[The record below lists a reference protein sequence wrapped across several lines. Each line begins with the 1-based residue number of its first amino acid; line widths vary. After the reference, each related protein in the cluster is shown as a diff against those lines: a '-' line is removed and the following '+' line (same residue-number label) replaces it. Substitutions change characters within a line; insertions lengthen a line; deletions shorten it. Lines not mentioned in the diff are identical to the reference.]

1 MSQELEV
8 KKREVIKIFQK
19 SIELLEEE
27 GIQKDVVSIF
37 KNEVEKLE
45 KSELVI
51 GIVGTTK
58 AGKSTTINAIVGKK
72 IMPSRTSSMTTL
84 PTLITHKLGEKI
96 PSLKIPKVEIFNEL
110 INKILKS
117 KGNVEGL
124 KSEEWGLF
132 EKLKKKKAIKQ
143 RVTGFKEVYDELY
156 VVNGVMRLAKELDIE
171 PPYQNFVDL
180 NSLPRI
186 EVEFSYLSDHPQKNI
201 CFSLL
206 DTPGFDE
213 AGHSEFLRKIFKEQ
227 IERSSV
233 VLAIVNVSGYTN
245 EKQKEAINAIQGV
258 KGDNFYILA
267 NKFDE
272 QGVED
277 PDYNETKRNLA
288 KHFGCSENMTY
299 PISSRYALYSLY
311 LKQAIE
317 SKSIDESDEIYQ
329 NIQKD
334 AKIKGKIEWQRA
346 QELFETYWEDSYF
359 EKFIDNMLKKTYD
372 SGILSCLRNAIEKFE
387 ENKQIMQNLF
397 KQREKD
403 QDARAEEIK
412 EDIQK
417 IEELKKKI
425 VDFKKE
431 LQSELKEEKE
441 NFTKSYIIDIEKLR
455 GEINNIVRDVVR
467 LGHEGLENQEKQWME
482 ELCKEG
488 QIKIKEGANG
498 SFFAV
503 FPRMLGLKTSNSEE
517 NPTFQGMITKLVRK
531 EYEKNSFYKNF
542 SAGIEKKIREL
553 IKNINQKVSNKL
565 NTSLKDVAT
574 RIGGDGFVID
584 LPQISFEETLDF
596 VFEDEGEKESV
607 VKIRRREQDGVSGSA
622 KRFFGAIFFRDDW
635 GYDEIEYT
643 EEFRVYRKKN
653 VEMLIENFLNSK
665 LMELK
670 ERLDMCIQNIEESV
684 DSQNKKLEI
693 SLSDYQSSKIR
704 EMKIKQKSSEKELQE
719 RKKATQGLIEQR
731 NELLKRIERVS
742 KI

>member
-8 KKREVIKIFQK
+8 KKREVIKVFQK

-117 KGNVEGL
+117 KGNAGGL

-132 EKLKKKKAIKQ
+132 EKLKKKKTIKQ

-156 VVNGVMRLAKELDIE
+156 VVNGVMRLAKELGIE

-186 EVEFSYLSDHPQKNI
+186 DVEFSYLSDHPQKNI

-206 DTPGFDE
+206 DTPGLDE

-227 IERSSV
+227 IERSSL

-245 EKQKEAINAIQGV
+245 EEQKKTINAIQEK

-359 EKFIDNMLKKTYD
+359 EKFIDNMLKK
-372 SGILSCLRNAIEKFE
+372 
-387 ENKQIMQNLF
+387 NL
-397 KQREKD
+397 
-403 QDARAEEIK
+403 
-412 EDIQK
+412 
-417 IEELKKKI
+417 
-425 VDFKKE
+425 
-431 LQSELKEEKE
+431 
-441 NFTKSYIIDIEKLR
+441 
-455 GEINNIVRDVVR
+455 
-467 LGHEGLENQEKQWME
+467 
-482 ELCKEG
+482 
-488 QIKIKEGANG
+488 
-498 SFFAV
+498 
-503 FPRMLGLKTSNSEE
+503 
-517 NPTFQGMITKLVRK
+517 
-531 EYEKNSFYKNF
+531 
-542 SAGIEKKIREL
+542 
-553 IKNINQKVSNKL
+553 
-565 NTSLKDVAT
+565 
-574 RIGGDGFVID
+574 
-584 LPQISFEETLDF
+584 
-596 VFEDEGEKESV
+596 
-607 VKIRRREQDGVSGSA
+607 
-622 KRFFGAIFFRDDW
+622 
-635 GYDEIEYT
+635 
-643 EEFRVYRKKN
+643 
-653 VEMLIENFLNSK
+653 
-665 LMELK
+665 
-670 ERLDMCIQNIEESV
+670 
-684 DSQNKKLEI
+684 
-693 SLSDYQSSKIR
+693 
-704 EMKIKQKSSEKELQE
+704 
-719 RKKATQGLIEQR
+719 
-731 NELLKRIERVS
+731 
-742 KI
+742 

>member
-27 GIQKDVVSIF
+27 GIQKDAVSIF

-124 KSEEWGLF
+124 KSEERGLF
-132 EKLKKKKAIKQ
+132 EKLKKKKTIKQ

-213 AGHSEFLRKIFKEQ
+213 AGHSEFFEQTFKEQ

-245 EKQKEAINAIQGV
+245 EEQKEAINVIQGV
-258 KGDNFYILA
+258 KGGNFYILA

-334 AKIKGKIEWQRA
+334 AKIKGRIEWQRA

-372 SGILSCLRNAIEKFE
+372 SGILSCLRNAIEKFG
-387 ENKQIMQNLF
+387 ENKKIMQNLF

-417 IEELKKKI
+417 IEELKKK
-425 VDFKKE
+425 DYG
-431 LQSELKEEKE
+431 LQKRTPIR
-441 NFTKSYIIDIEKLR
+441 TKGRE
-455 GEINNIVRDVVR
+455 
-467 LGHEGLENQEKQWME
+467 
-482 ELCKEG
+482 
-488 QIKIKEGANG
+488 
-498 SFFAV
+498 
-503 FPRMLGLKTSNSEE
+503 
-517 NPTFQGMITKLVRK
+517 RK
-531 EYEKNSFYKNF
+531 FY
-542 SAGIEKKIREL
+542 
-553 IKNINQKVSNKL
+553 Q
-565 NTSLKDVAT
+565 
-574 RIGGDGFVID
+574 VIHN
-584 LPQISFEETLDF
+584 
-596 VFEDEGEKESV
+596 
-607 VKIRRREQDGVSGSA
+607 R
-622 KRFFGAIFFRDDW
+622 
-635 GYDEIEYT
+635 
-643 EEFRVYRKKN
+643 YRKA
-653 VEMLIENFLNSK
+653 SW
-665 LMELK
+665 
-670 ERLDMCIQNIEESV
+670 R
-684 DSQNKKLEI
+684 NK
-693 SLSDYQSSKIR
+693 
-704 EMKIKQKSSEKELQE
+704 
-719 RKKATQGLIEQR
+719 
-731 NELLKRIERVS
+731 
-742 KI
+742 